1 MWQVCEE
8 WQEVVLRDPT
18 VPQELPRWGTD
29 QGTGPH
35 QPFPHT
41 SFLHFD
47 AFWCRLCFGGEIFL
61 GLVLGKS
68 LILGL
73 RLGQNLRDQYVCLG
87 FTYLW
92 LVLVSGLKHQQQIL
106 GVCEALRHFLSVFLW
121 HGVWIMELEMR
132 VGIKV
137 SLSQLSEFWP
147 QV

>member
-1 MWQVCEE
+1 M
-8 WQEVVLRDPT
+8 LRDPT
-18 VPQELPRWGTD
+18 VPQELPRRGTD

-41 SFLHFD
+41 TVFCTLMPFD
-47 AFWCRLCFGGEIFL
+47 VGSVWGGGGIFL
-61 GLVLGKS
+61 GLILGKS

-106 GVCEALRHFLSVFLW
+106 GVCEALRHFLSSCDMVF
-121 HGVWIMELEMR
+121 G
-132 VGIKV
+132 
-137 SLSQLSEFWP
+137 
-147 QV
+147 